1 MDKETIE
8 ARLQEHLSE
17 AMVNENISDWFV
29 IASNGSMNYG
39 LDNED
44 SDIDSKLLTVPSL
57 KKLIENKRD
66 NTTHI
71 MSDNG
76 EHVEVKDVVIY
87 MNTILKQNINFVET
101 LFAKAVI
108 VNPRYQNDWEM
119 LYENRELIARYD
131 TKRAV
136 KCMYGMMVQKRK
148 DMETWT
154 EARAKSFH
162 EFGYDTKSL
171 HHLVRLHYFLQHYIV
186 DGWSYEDCLTKRDDA
201 EYKILMDTKSGNI
214 LQASFIKAKSSVGG
228 IRASALAD
236 EYLLESQR
244 VADKYIDETD
254 VSDIE
259 LSNRWDIKGLI
270 DLVVYGIIENNVARS
285 VCFM

>member
-76 EHVEVKDVVIY
+76 EHVEVKDVALY
-87 MNTILKQNINFVET
+87 MNTVLKQNINFVET

-148 DMETWT
+148 AMETWT

-201 EYKILMDTKSGNI
+201 EYNLLMDTKSGIN
-214 LQASFIKAKSSVGG
+214 SIK
-228 IRASALAD
+228 ASALSD
-236 EYLLESQR
+236 KYLLESQR

-285 VCFM
+285 VYFM